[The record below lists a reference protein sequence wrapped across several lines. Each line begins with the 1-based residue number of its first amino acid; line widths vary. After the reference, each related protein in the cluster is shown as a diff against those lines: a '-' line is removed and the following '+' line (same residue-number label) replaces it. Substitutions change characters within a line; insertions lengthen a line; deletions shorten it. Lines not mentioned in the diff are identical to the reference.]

1 MTDAGPSPIIV
12 RGENDRLFDSEG
24 RSYIDL
30 FSAHGT
36 AWLGHANPAVG
47 EAITRQL
54 REVWNTG
61 AISTPIREQ
70 AREAVEAFFPDAHRL
85 AGFYSTGM
93 EAAEFALRMAR
104 IHTGRRRLIGFE
116 HAMHGKSLATAA
128 LGWDNDWNLGSTD
141 LVRLRFVD
149 AMHEYRLTPRL
160 ERELSLRDVAAV
172 IVEPI
177 QASHG
182 GYEATRDFY
191 QSLHKLCVE
200 TGTLLVFDEI
210 LTGLWRTGEPFYFRG
225 QGLRPDVVL
234 IGKGL
239 GGGFPVSAV
248 AVDQNIAIEPR
259 MLPTST
265 FAGNSL
271 AAAAVAAA
279 LGEMRRLELPARV
292 AAIAMCVRESLDPL
306 AQHGVALRGR
316 GALWVLEMPAGVDMP
331 RLLKDVYEHGVAIGG
346 AGRFIRLLPAATI
359 VPENLR
365 QACEVLSNAILR
377 QLAERHA

>member
-1 MTDAGPSPIIV
+1 
-12 RGENDRLFDSEG
+12 
-24 RSYIDL
+24 
-30 FSAHGT
+30 
-36 AWLGHANPAVG
+36 
-47 EAITRQL
+47 
-54 REVWNTG
+54 
-61 AISTPIREQ
+61 
-70 AREAVEAFFPDAHRL
+70 
-85 AGFYSTGM
+85 
-93 EAAEFALRMAR
+93 
-104 IHTGRRRLIGFE
+104 
-116 HAMHGKSLATAA
+116 
-128 LGWDNDWNLGSTD
+128 
-141 LVRLRFVD
+141 
-149 AMHEYRLTPRL
+149 
-160 ERELSLRDVAAV
+160 V

-191 QSLHKLCVE
+191 QSLHKLCAE

-248 AVDQNIAIEPR
+248 VVDQNIAIEPR

-271 AAAAVAAA
+271 AAAAAAAA
-279 LGEMRRLELPARV
+279 LGEMRRMELPARV